1 MVTVNNERK
10 IICTTATIKQISV
23 LLSEMLRATI
33 SDLGAGV
40 CMPYALL
47 THCFREKPT
56 IRLSHVSD
64 DNVAVC
70 LGVQSFF
77 YL

>member
-1 MVTVNNERK
+1 
-10 IICTTATIKQISV
+10 
-23 LLSEMLRATI
+23 MLRTTR

-56 IRLSHVSD
+56 MHLSHVND

-70 LGVQSFF
+70 PGVQSFF

>member
-1 MVTVNNERK
+1 MHHCNDKTNKCNAFK
-10 IICTTATIKQISV
+10 SFF
-23 LLSEMLRATI
+23 SYFEMLRATG